1 MKVWK
6 KKAEKQ
12 SHGQFHDAWKRL
24 KKNNLAFT
32 AIIILLIIVLASI
45 FADYIMPY
53 DYTKQEIRN
62 SFATPSW
69 EHIMATDN
77 FGRDLFSRILKGGQ
91 ISLLVSA
98 GAVSMALIIGGLFG
112 ATAAYFGGV
121 YGNTVMR
128 VMDIILS
135 IPGFLMAV
143 AISTALGTGVV
154 NSIIA
159 IGFSLIPSF
168 ARILHAAVLTEKDQ
182 EYVEAA
188 IATGASHFR
197 VLIRYII
204 PNTLASLIV
213 NATLRLGSAIMQI
226 SSLSFIGL
234 GVQPPQAEWGS
245 ILNVGRQYIRDYQPL
260 VIFPGLVIVITLICF
275 NLVGDGLRDALD
287 PRLKQ

>member
-1 MKVWK
+1 M
-6 KKAEKQ
+6 
-12 SHGQFHDAWKRL
+12 
-24 KKNNLAFT
+24 
-32 AIIILLIIVLASI
+32 
-45 FADYIMPY
+45 
-53 DYTKQEIRN
+53 
-62 SFATPSW
+62 
-69 EHIMATDN
+69 
-77 FGRDLFSRILKGGQ
+77 
-91 ISLLVSA
+91 LVSA